1 MVSRFVSMA
10 LAFALAATVS
20 FAAGDSDSAG
30 AAAAAEK
37 KYVTDPT
44 NGQVYTAPEYG
55 GTLPIGSSFEPP
67 NSDAMIGGTGRDLR
81 PAASSRSSASRTG
94 ESTGA

>member
-1 MVSRFVSMA
+1 MVSKFVSMA
-10 LAFALAATVS
+10 LAFALVATVS
-20 FAAGDSDSAG
+20 FAAGESDSAG

-55 GTLPIGSSFEPP
+55 GTL
-67 NSDAMIGGTGRDLR
+67 TLRRRRDR
-81 PAASSRSSASRTG
+81 ASEFRRR
-94 ESTGA
+94 